1 MIKAIIDSTPIT
13 FHWMIRRR
21 LKLGRKYH
29 SGTISRGVENAL
41 ELYIISKGCSRDTP
55 NIIAITPN
63 INTGNMYKMS
73 LGHAGSPYLLLDMP
87 PDKPLISGLLSNLH
101 TLTTDKISGEYKD
114 NGCQLET
121 YLGNTC

>member
-1 MIKAIIDSTPIT
+1 MIKAIIESTPIT

-41 ELYIISKGCSRDTP
+41 ELYIVSKGCSRDIP

-73 LGHAGSPYLLLDMP
+73 LGHAGSPYLLLDIP
-87 PDKPLISGLLSNLH
+87 PDKPLLSVLLSNLH

-114 NGCQLET
+114 YDYQLLI